1 MGANLMD
8 KKAMSSLSYGLF
20 VLGAKDGGNVNACI
34 TNTCMQV
41 ASEPTRLAVASINSN
56 LTCEMIKKSGY
67 FSLSV
72 LDKTCT
78 MDIIERFG
86 FQSGRNVQKFK
97 DFEYKTDKS
106 GCPYILTQA
115 CSVFSC
121 KVVSSENLGT
131 HTLFVAQVEDAWVA
145 SSNAPMTY
153 ADYHNELKPKA
164 NKDSG
169 QNDGRKIVGWRCKIC
184 GYEYMGEELPDDFE
198 CPLCGH
204 PKEDFEPIYG

>member
-1 MGANLMD
+1 MGHGQGTFGPLLD
-8 KKAMSSLSYGLF
+8 
-20 VLGAKDGGNVNACI
+20 DGKLNACI

-41 ASEPTRLAVASINSN
+41 ASEPTRLAIASINST

-78 MDIIERFG
+78 MDTIERFG

-97 DFEYKTDKS
+97 DFEYKTDKN
-106 GCPYILTQA
+106 GCPYILEQT

-121 KVVSSENLGT
+121 KVISSENLGT
-131 HTLFVAQVEDAWVA
+131 HTLFVAQVEDAWV
-145 SSNAPMTY
+145 SGSNAPLTY
-153 ADYHNELKPKA
+153 ADYHNDLKPKA
-164 NKDSG
+164 KKDSVP
-169 QNDGRKIVGWRCKIC
+169 NDGRKIVGWRCKIC